1 MIARYPVAAAH
12 SPTSSSGFS
21 LDSYAAAA
29 AAADAHEP
37 TSRAPPLK
45 LEPTTFNS
53 LNKVNAVALTA
64 ANVSG
69 GGGAMP
75 HRTTTVSIG
84 HSGHSGLG
92 HHLSPSSSDSGSVS
106 PPSYASLTST
116 YASLVK
122 AEPLFIGNPMSIGI
136 DT

>member
-1 MIARYPVAAAH
+1 LIARYPVAAAH

-64 ANVSG
+64 ATGSG
-69 GGGAMP
+69 GALP
-75 HRTTTVSIG
+75 HRTTVSI
-84 HSGHSGLG
+84 GHSGLG